1 MNVQVE
7 ENKLVRT
14 LTIEE
19 EGKEIKDLVNSVLK
33 EVSKNV
39 SLPGFRKGHVPP
51 AVVKAKYKDAI
62 KEEVVKQFINQHL
75 EEILEK
81 ENLKPVS
88 PELSFGDI
96 EIENDEKLKFKISFE
111 VAPEFELK
119 PYDNLEIEMIKY
131 EVSDEDVEKAINQL
145 LEQHAKFEPADK
157 EIEEGDMI
165 KIKYKITDEEGNS
178 EEDEFEAVI
187 GANQLRKE
195 IEDELKGKKA
205 GDKVHLENVPLYNEK
220 GEEIGKATVDIEV
233 LEVKKKIVSEFNDE
247 FVKEI
252 GLGENVEE
260 AKKKIREDLER
271 QVKEAKEAE
280 LEQKILDKLAE
291 QYDFDV
297 PVSLVKAEI
306 EALLDNYIKQLQQF
320 GIQPNEDMLRAAAQG
335 LEQTAVKN
343 VRLMFVINKIAEKE
357 GIEVSEE
364 EINKELEEIA
374 QQYQTSVEEIRR
386 IFEERGLI
394 QNVRYVLLRKKVLD
408 ALKNKI
414 KIIEM
419 TKEEYEEKYG
429 KLEDQLQQQP
439 QEEQEKQ
446 EEKSESQEEVK
457 NEQ

>member
-1 MNVQVE
+1 
-7 ENKLVRT
+7 
-14 LTIEE
+14 
-19 EGKEIKDLVNSVLK
+19 
-33 EVSKNV
+33 
-39 SLPGFRKGHVPP
+39 
-51 AVVKAKYKDAI
+51 
-62 KEEVVKQFINQHL
+62 
-75 EEILEK
+75 
-81 ENLKPVS
+81 
-88 PELSFGDI
+88 
-96 EIENDEKLKFKISFE
+96 
-111 VAPEFELK
+111 
-119 PYDNLEIEMIKY
+119 
-131 EVSDEDVEKAINQL
+131 
-145 LEQHAKFEPADK
+145 
-157 EIEEGDMI
+157 MI

-233 LEVKKKIVSEFNDE
+233 LEVEKKIVSEFNDE

-260 AKKKIREDLER
+260 AKKKIREDLEK

-364 EINKELEEIA
+364 EINKELEDIA

-439 QEEQEKQ
+439 QEE
-446 EEKSESQEEVK
+446 KSESQEEVK

>member
-1 MNVQVE
+1 M
-7 ENKLVRT
+7 
-14 LTIEE
+14 
-19 EGKEIKDLVNSVLK
+19 
-33 EVSKNV
+33 
-39 SLPGFRKGHVPP
+39 
-51 AVVKAKYKDAI
+51 VKAKYKDAI
-62 KEEVVKQFINQHL
+62 KEEVVKQFINKHL

-81 ENLKPVS
+81 ENLQPVS

-131 EVSDEDVEKAINQL
+131 EVSDEDVEKTINQL

-157 EIEEGDMI
+157 EIEEGDMVR
-165 KIKYKITDEEGNS
+165 IKYKITDEEGNS
-178 EEDEFEAVI
+178 EEDEFEAVL

-233 LEVKKKIVSEFNDE
+233 LEVKKKVVPEFNDE

-260 AKKKIREDLER
+260 AKKKIREDLEK

-297 PVSLVKAEI
+297 PVTLVKAEI

-357 GIEVSEE
+357 GIEVSDE
-364 EINKELEEIA
+364 EINKELENIA

-429 KLEDQLQQQP
+429 KPEEQMQEQ
-439 QEEQEKQ
+439 QEEQGEQKE